1 MTDPPTA
8 PPIPQ
13 PEVPALDRPGSA
25 ARAWLGCRATT
36 AALLPLWF
44 AATFVAQFAVEEA
57 DGWEGLIW
65 IVVAMLAYIV
75 ATMLVIPAFAFTVGR
90 WIDRRTA
97 ARSRAGAVMSFAAWG
112 AGLGLLSALVIAPA
126 GGIAWLG
133 FVAVALAPAIAA
145 AVGRLLV
152 DARGAGWTVLI
163 WTGYVA
169 AIALA
174 LLIVGNLLLSRWGVA
189 A

>member
-1 MTDPPTA
+1 
-8 PPIPQ
+8 
-13 PEVPALDRPGSA
+13 
-25 ARAWLGCRATT
+25 
-36 AALLPLWF
+36 
-44 AATFVAQFAVEEA
+44 
-57 DGWEGLIW
+57 
-65 IVVAMLAYIV
+65 
-75 ATMLVIPAFAFTVGR
+75 
-90 WIDRRTA
+90 
-97 ARSRAGAVMSFAAWG
+97 VMSFAAWG

-174 LLIVGNLLLSRWGVA
+174 SLIVGNLLLSRWGVA